1 MTKTP
6 FSSRILSAPAVVGPL
21 APSQMIRAL
30 IAAALWLVMTFS
42 IAAGTSTSQSRVSS
56 SSLVMCSA
64 SL

>member
-30 IAAALWLVMTFS
+30 MSRGVLAGDHVLQRGRHQHVAVQREQLLV
-42 IAAGTSTSQSRVSS
+42 GDVLGRR
-56 SSLVMCSA
+56 
-64 SL
+64 